1 MVSRRFVITL
11 VAVVGLS
18 TSRASLSEPKRLAHI
33 DSDVSASTDA
43 HPRVIVRYKAGAE
56 SSVQDKLKRR
66 GHQPSHRFRRINA
79 FALQIDRVDI
89 DALATDPDVIGIS
102 SDAPV
107 RGHAYDGS
115 VYQPDGQQL
124 RHTLGI
130 NKPLTG
136 SGVGI
141 AVIDSG
147 IAWTPDLERVVAA
160 YDFTTQSPF
169 ASLWGR
175 WDEYGHGTHVAG
187 LIAGNGYLS
196 WGKYLGVASKAKLIS
211 LKVLDGQGQ
220 GYTSNVISAIEFA
233 IDNRSRYGIDVI
245 NLSLGHPI
253 FEPAATDPLVQAV
266 EDAVAAGIVVVV
278 AAGNFGTNPETGQVG
293 YGGIASPGNAP
304 SALTVGA
311 TKTFNT
317 ATRLDDQLAPYSS
330 RGPSWYDGF
339 AKPDIVAPGHGLV
352 AISNPA
358 STLYASTQ
366 LRADVPSYLKLSGT
380 SMAAAVTTGVV
391 ALMIEANRLDEA
403 NDNARLTPNLVKAI
417 LEFSAL
423 PLANDG
429 VNTTLEQG
437 AGQINADGAIA
448 LATAI
453 DPLSAVSQPWLE
465 TSVTRSSTIAGKS
478 LAWAQQIVWGD
489 HIVLGDSVMTNQPA
503 WALQI
508 VWGDS
513 VTWDTNLVF
522 GNVSVV
528 GDGTGTWAGSLVWGS
543 QIVWGDQIV
552 WSTQIVWGDADPGVQ

>member
-1 MVSRRFVITL
+1 MTL

-18 TSRASLSEPKRLAHI
+18 TARASLSEPKRLAHI
-33 DSDVSASTDA
+33 DSDVRASTDA

-56 SSVQDKLKRR
+56 STVQERLRRR
-66 GHQPSHRFRRINA
+66 GHQPSRRFRRINA
-79 FALQIDRVDI
+79 FGLQIDRVDI
-89 DALATDPDVIGIS
+89 DALATDPEVVGIS

-107 RGHAYDGS
+107 RGHASDSS

-124 RHTLGI
+124 RQTLAI
-130 NKPLTG
+130 TKTLTG

-147 IAWTPDLERVVAA
+147 IAWTPDLERVVAS
-160 YDFTTQSPF
+160 YDFTTPSTW
-169 ASLWGR
+169 WGR
-175 WDEYGHGTHVAG
+175 WDEYGHGTHIAG
-187 LIAGNGYLS
+187 LIAGNGYMS
-196 WGKYLGVASKAKLIS
+196 WGKYLGVAPKAKLIS

-233 IDNRSRYGIDVI
+233 IDNRSRYGIDII

-278 AAGNFGTNPETGQVG
+278 AAGNYGTNPETGQIG

-317 ATRLDDQLAPYSS
+317 ATRLDDQVAPYSS

-352 AISNPA
+352 AISSPS
-358 STLYASTQ
+358 STLYANTQ

-380 SMAAAVTTGVV
+380 SMATAVTTGVV

-403 NDNARLTPNLVKAI
+403 NDNAKLTPNLVKAI
-417 LEFSAL
+417 LQFSAL
-423 PLANDG
+423 PLADDG
-429 VNTTLEQG
+429 VSTNLEQG

-478 LAWAQQIVWGD
+478 LVWAQQIVWGD
-489 HIVLGDSVMTNQPA
+489 HIVLGDSVMANQSA

-528 GDGTGTWAGSLVWGS
+528 GDGIGTWASSLVWGS

-552 WSTQIVWGDADPGVQ
+552 WGNQIVWGDADPGVQ